1 MRVPLEI
8 PVVLRRVKINGPAGV
23 REIDGILDTGA
34 VYTVIAWDVAK
45 DIGYDPAISERR
57 MPIIT
62 ANGVIEAPL
71 ITVEAIQLADLRAE
85 AVDVI
90 CHDIPEIAGIVGLL
104 GLSFLQ
110 HFRTL
115 IDYTT
120 GVLEI
125 SAGTPATEAV
135 QRCQGS
141 SDSNS
146 DQLL

>member
-1 MRVPLEI
+1 MRVQLEI
-8 PVVLRRVKINGPAGV
+8 PIVLSRVKINGPAGV
-23 REIDGILDTGA
+23 REIDVILDTGA

-57 MPIIT
+57 MLIVT

-71 ITVEAIQLADLRAE
+71 ITVESIQLADLRAE

-90 CHDIPEIAGIVGLL
+90 CHDIPEIAGIEGLL
-104 GLSFLQ
+104 GLSFLR

-120 GVLEI
+120 GTLEI
-125 SAGTPATEAV
+125 TVG
-135 QRCQGS
+135 R
-141 SDSNS
+141 
-146 DQLL
+146 

>member
-1 MRVPLEI
+1 MQVKLEI
-8 PVVLRRVKINGPAGV
+8 PIVLRRIKINGPAGF
-23 REIDGILDTGA
+23 REIDMVLDTGA

-71 ITVEAIQLADLRAE
+71 ITVESIHIADLRAE
-85 AVDVI
+85 SVDVI
-90 CHDIPEIAGIVGLL
+90 CHDIPEIIGIEGLL
-104 GLSFLQ
+104 GLSFLK

-120 GVLEI
+120 GLLEL
-125 SAGTPATEAV
+125 TAV
-135 QRCQGS
+135 G
-141 SDSNS
+141 
-146 DQLL
+146 

>member
-1 MRVPLEI
+1 MQSELDI
-8 PVVLRRVKINGPAGV
+8 PIILRRVEIHGPAGV
-23 REIDGILDTGA
+23 REVDVILDTGA

-45 DIGYDPAISERR
+45 DIGYDPAASERR
-57 MPIIT
+57 MPIVT

-71 ITVEAIQLADLRAE
+71 ITVERMQVAELQAE
-85 AVDVI
+85 AVDVV
-90 CHDIPEIAGIVGLL
+90 CHDIPEIAGIEGLL

-125 SAGTPATEAV
+125 TVGK
-135 QRCQGS
+135 
-141 SDSNS
+141 
-146 DQLL
+146 